1 MIDIKLIRE
10 NRGLVKDNIKKKFQD
25 AKLPL
30 VDEAKELDES
40 WRKLKTESDALRA
53 ERNTISK
60 QINETKKAGKD
71 ISELLERAK
80 NIPKQIDEIEIE
92 SDKMQTRLHEIMLQ
106 IPNILHESV
115 PIGKDSSQNIV
126 RQVIGKP
133 KKFKF
138 KPKTHVELG
147 ESLGVLDFDSSAK
160 ISGNGFYF
168 MKGDLALLNQ
178 ALISYARDFMV
189 SKGYEYLE
197 PPLMIRSEILNGV
210 YSSADIAA
218 QAYKIEGE
226 DLYMIATS
234 EHPLIGMFINKTLNH
249 KELPV
254 KITGYSM
261 CFRKEIGSHNINEK
275 GIFRTHQ
282 FNKQEMIIIC
292 KPGESYKY
300 YNELLKLSKELF
312 KKLKIPIRELES
324 CSADLSDIKAKGSD
338 LEAWSP
344 VQNKYFEITSVTNM
358 EEAQARRL
366 GIKFIDEKGERKYA
380 HTLNNTAI
388 ATSRAL
394 VAILENN
401 QQKDGTIK
409 IPSVLVKYMNGKKVI
424 GKPVTKAITKKKEK
438 KLNKKAKKKKK

>member
-1 MIDIKLIRE
+1 MLDIKLIRE
-10 NRGLVKDNIKKKFQD
+10 NRGLVKENIKDKNQD

-30 VDEAKELDES
+30 VDEAHEADIK
-40 WRKLKTESDALRA
+40 WRELKTLADNLRA
-53 ERNTISK
+53 DRNTISK
-60 QINETKKAGKD
+60 QINEAKKAGHD
-71 ISELLERAK
+71 MSVLLKKAK
-80 NIPKQIDEIEIE
+80 RIPEQIDEVEQTAEKLQARITEIL
-92 SDKMQTRLHEIMLQ
+92 KTLPNMLHD
-106 IPNILHESV
+106 SV
-115 PIGKDSSQNIV
+115 PIGKDSSDNVV

-133 KKFKF
+133 KKFNF
-138 KPKTHVELG
+138 KLKTHVELG

-160 ISGNGFYF
+160 NSGNGFYY

-178 ALISYARDFMV
+178 ALINYARDFMV
-189 SKGYEYLE
+189 SKGYEYVE
-197 PPLMIRSEILNGV
+197 PPLMIRGEILNGV

-226 DLYMIATS
+226 DLYLIATS

-282 FNKQEMIIIC
+282 FNKQEMIVIC
-292 KPGESYKY
+292 RPEESYKY

-324 CSADLSDIKAKGSD
+324 CSADLSDIKAKGAD

-366 GIKFIDEKGERKYA
+366 GIKFMDEKGEKRYA

-388 ATSRAL
+388 ATSRAI
-394 VAILENN
+394 VAIMENN

-409 IPSVLVKYMNGKKVI
+409 IPAVLVKYMGGKKVI
-424 GKPVTKAITKKKEK
+424 GKPAKPAKKG
-438 KLNKKAKKKKK
+438 KLNKKAKKK